1 MTAFKAAMID
11 NSVPLIELRGV
22 HKTYASPT
30 SIAGESSVSSDVLRG
45 INLNIYA
52 GEFVAIV
59 GASGSG
65 KSTLMNIIGMLDSA
79 STGTYRLN
87 GELTA
92 DLDSDKTAA
101 LRRNTF
107 GFVFQN
113 YQLLSTETARENV
126 ELPGLY
132 AGLTATERRTRAIE
146 LLRRLGMAER
156 IEHKPSQLSGGQQQR
171 VAIAR
176 ALINGGHIILADEPT
191 GALDSSSGSEVLGML
206 HELSEKGH
214 TIILV
219 THDPNVAA
227 QAQRIVEIHDG
238 QIVGDTT
245 QSRPAL
251 APSSAE
257 SVTKH
262 RVEHDYQHAHIFFEL
277 ARTAW
282 RSLHLN
288 RIRAGLTLLGIIIGV
303 ASVIIMLAVGS
314 GAQRQVM
321 AQFDTLGVRT
331 MFVYTKPSS
340 TRSGSAPLTLEDAEA
355 IRSLPNV
362 QAVAP
367 YSQESVIVRRGNID
381 HETYGGG
388 ATSDCPSVLN
398 WSVSEG
404 KLFNEQDYR
413 GTDQVAII
421 GQTVK
426 KALFA
431 DGSSALGQ
439 TILIDRVPFL
449 VIGVFSA
456 KGPSGGVDQDNR
468 VTVPY
473 RAATARLFG
482 HPYPA
487 WIAVQLQQIDK
498 ASETIESI
506 QNTLARQ
513 RRTRDIQVWNP
524 IETVQAQENSSQ
536 SMTRMLGL
544 VAAISLIVGGIG
556 VMNVMLMNIRER
568 IREIGM
574 RMATGARQIDIH
586 AQFLIEAIMVTTIG
600 GIIGVVSGVG
610 TVQVLEIIDVP
621 VELSLL
627 ACLGALTC
635 AVLTGLVFGF
645 IPARKAARLNPAHAL
660 STH

>member
-1 MTAFKAAMID
+1 MTVFNAATID
-11 NSVPLIELRGV
+11 TAVALIELRDV
-22 HKTYASPT
+22 HKTYAAPGNDG
-30 SIAGESSVSSDVLRG
+30 APSVRSEVLRG
-45 INLNIYA
+45 VDLDIHA
-52 GEFVAIV
+52 GEFVAII

-65 KSTLMNIIGMLDSA
+65 KSTLMNIIGMLDSVSA
-79 STGTYRLN
+79 GSYRL
-87 GELTA
+87 GGQTPT
-92 DLDSDKTAA
+92 DLDSDKSAA

-126 ELPGLY
+126 ELPALY
-132 AGLTATERRTRAIE
+132 TQATATERRTRAIE
-146 LLRRLGMAER
+146 LLQRLGMAEHL
-156 IEHKPSQLSGGQQQR
+156 EHKPYQLSGGQQQR

-176 ALINGGHIILADEPT
+176 ALVNGGNIILADEPT
-191 GALDSSSGSEVLGML
+191 GALDSNSGSEVMSLF
-206 HELSEKGH
+206 HALSAQGH

-219 THDPNVAA
+219 THDPKIAA
-227 QAQRIVEIHDG
+227 HAQRIIEIRDG
-238 QIVGDTT
+238 RIVGDTGT
-245 QSRPAL
+245 SSPAL
-251 APSSAE
+251 ARATHEANLPSRL
-257 SVTKH
+257 K
-262 RVEHDYQHAHIFFEL
+262 HDYPPTRLFLEL

-321 AQFDTLGVRT
+321 TQFETLGVRT
-331 MFVYTKPSS
+331 MFVFTKPSS
-340 TRSGSAPLTLEDAEA
+340 SRAPSAPLTLEDAEA
-355 IRSLPNV
+355 IRGLPNV

-367 YSQESVIVRRGNID
+367 YSQDTVIVRRGNID

-388 ATSDCPSVLN
+388 ATRNCPSVLN

-404 KLFNEQDYR
+404 TLFNELDYR
-413 GTDQVAII
+413 GTDKIAVI

-426 KALFA
+426 KALFP
-431 DGSSALGQ
+431 DGSSPLGQ

-468 VTVPY
+468 VTVPF
-473 RAATARLFG
+473 RSAAARLFG
-482 HPYPA
+482 HPYPS
-487 WIAVQLQQIDK
+487 WIAVQVHQIDK
-498 ASETIESI
+498 ASETIDAI
-506 QNTLARQ
+506 QDALARQ
-513 RRTRDIQVWNP
+513 RHTRDVQVWNP
-524 IETVQAQENSSQ
+524 IETVQAQENSSR

-574 RMATGARQIDIH
+574 RMATGARQSDIRV
-586 AQFLIEAIMVTTIG
+586 QFLIEAIMVTTIG
-600 GIIGVVSGVG
+600 GLFGVVSGISAV
-610 TVQVLEIIDVP
+610 EILKLIDVP

-627 ACLGALTC
+627 ACLGALAC
-635 AVLTGLVFGF
+635 AILTGLVFGF
-645 IPARKAARLNPAHAL
+645 IPARNAARLNPAQAL

>member
-22 HKTYASPT
+22 HKRYASPT

-45 INLNIYA
+45 IDLNIYA